1 MELSLAQLNLSE
13 TTVPIPDYN
22 AGPDPHQVIQVHD
35 YLSVSFIRMDPHIR
49 AASTATI
56 KLFKDYYPETL
67 SRKFFVNIP
76 LVMGWMFA
84 ALRPFMAKE
93 TLRKFVVLSYGQALA
108 TELGGVGEMVPPS
121 YGGNGPRLEEGGL
134 TVKYDN

>member
-1 MELSLAQLNLSE
+1 MELSLAQLHLSE

-22 AGPDPHQVIQVHD
+22 AGHDPHQVIQVHD

-76 LVMGWMFA
+76 LLMGWVFA
-84 ALRPFMAKE
+84 TLRPFLAKE
-93 TLRKFVVLSYGQALA
+93 TVRKFVVLSYGQGLAAALDG
-108 TELGGVGEMVPPS
+108 LGEMVPPS
-121 YGGNGPRLEEGGL
+121 YGGKGQELEECGL
-134 TVKYDN
+134 TVTLS